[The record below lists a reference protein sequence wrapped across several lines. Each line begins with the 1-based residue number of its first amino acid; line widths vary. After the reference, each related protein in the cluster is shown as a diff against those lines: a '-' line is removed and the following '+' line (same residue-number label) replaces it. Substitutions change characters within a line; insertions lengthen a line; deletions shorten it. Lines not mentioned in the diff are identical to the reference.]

1 MGAKVLQVAAIPRNF
16 ASADNLLDQL
26 SGAGRLI
33 FIASTATE
41 PAWEIPAL
49 IVPPVANKLPVP
61 YANLDN
67 VYGFGQVGTLSVM
80 LYCARSASV
89 KSRSRRLHR

>member
-33 FIASTATE
+33 FIPSTATE
-41 PAWEIPAL
+41 PAWEIPRFDRA
-49 IVPPVANKLPVP
+49 
-61 YANLDN
+61 
-67 VYGFGQVGTLSVM
+67 
-80 LYCARSASV
+80 ARSQQAARTIR
-89 KSRSRRLHR
+89 KSR